1 MTNVS
6 ESASLEKVG
15 VRGHK
20 CGLPHKGKQCDS
32 EAGRDSVLLGERDN
46 PTVAEQELQSKSHG
60 SHQKQPQPT
69 ELLPACSPTATLSP
83 DSGPHVHTTAELAS
97 GKDSQVPGGTGVSNL
112 VHALREVRVG

>member
-20 CGLPHKGKQCDS
+20 SGLPHKGRQCDS

-46 PTVAEQELQSKSHG
+46 PTVAEQELQSKSHD
-60 SHQKQPQPT
+60 SHRNQPQPT
-69 ELLPACSPTATLSP
+69 ELLPATLSP
-83 DSGPHVHTTAELAS
+83 GSGPHVHTTAELAS
-97 GKDSQVPGGTGVSNL
+97 GKDSQVPGKTGVSNL
-112 VHALREVRVG
+112 VRALREGRVG